1 MIERLRDWAPEL
13 YAVGTVFSVG
23 VIEVS
28 RMSSYYSR
36 LPYLLVVAGM
46 MLATALA
53 RKAPAASLGT
63 VWLVSGL
70 SAISGLQVML
80 VQLAVVF
87 TAFGCA
93 RWGRPVVVV
102 LSGLSM
108 PVAAGIGALYL
119 HLAGD
124 DLGRLSALID
134 FVGYEQAARVG
145 DVSWVVLLGLSG
157 VALLGVPWL
166 AGLVMRFRDRARE
179 SKASQVVAEEDAARA
194 EVAAEQSREIAQL
207 REGQARLARDVH
219 DVVGHSLAVILAQA
233 ESAQY
238 LEDADTKKLKQ
249 TMENIATS
257 ARSSLQDVRHVLT
270 PTPSEQ
276 SRPGSLDALLA
287 GVRESGHEVVAS
299 EVGNPQPLPPELDVV
314 AYRVLQEMLT
324 NALKHGRRDEPV
336 FVERHWEGELRI
348 EVRNVVEPDT
358 EDTGPGHG
366 LDGMRRRLESVGG
379 RLDVRRREEAGRATF
394 TATAWI
400 PVRSR

>member
-124 DLGRLSALID
+124 DSA
-134 FVGYEQAARVG
+134 G
-145 DVSWVVLLGLSG
+145 
-157 VALLGVPWL
+157 
-166 AGLVMRFRDRARE
+166 
-179 SKASQVVAEEDAARA
+179 
-194 EVAAEQSREIAQL
+194 
-207 REGQARLARDVH
+207 
-219 DVVGHSLAVILAQA
+219 
-233 ESAQY
+233 
-238 LEDADTKKLKQ
+238 
-249 TMENIATS
+249 
-257 ARSSLQDVRHVLT
+257 
-270 PTPSEQ
+270 
-276 SRPGSLDALLA
+276 
-287 GVRESGHEVVAS
+287 
-299 EVGNPQPLPPELDVV
+299 
-314 AYRVLQEMLT
+314 
-324 NALKHGRRDEPV
+324 
-336 FVERHWEGELRI
+336 
-348 EVRNVVEPDT
+348 
-358 EDTGPGHG
+358 
-366 LDGMRRRLESVGG
+366 
-379 RLDVRRREEAGRATF
+379 
-394 TATAWI
+394 
-400 PVRSR
+400 